1 MNERKK
7 AIDVMK
13 LVCDR
18 LMYLSDTS
26 ELKSIKLEGLIN

>member
-7 AIDVMK
+7 AIDIMK

-18 LMYLSDTS
+18 LMVLSDKG
-26 ELKSIKLEGLIN
+26 ELEDIKLEGLSN